1 MLTTS
6 PGIVNST
13 HRSTAAAPTSI
24 AVPSSVTEST
34 PMIAVSAPVASL
46 SSVLQRFEKL
56 VSKRSTFGKLKQTAL
71 NVIKLVE
78 TAHGSFNSSMKCVSG
93 VNSPD
98 QESLAGQEIQ
108 DLALHNMRCASP
120 GGDTRG
126 KMPHMLPS
134 VSRNTSSTSLNLMNK
149 LKQLGRCDST
159 NSDTINCNPVL
170 TRDNSVMSD
179 IGYPLYS
186 RNDSAVSSD
195 QWKLSVT
202 SDREGMIHL
211 PLLYRDISVMSEE
224 SKAGS
229 IDSDS
234 TSTSRR
240 RKRLD
245 IALLKEK
252 TTIEELQMA
261 EILRK
266 LRLTAESGNLVEMS
280 ALLERRSSLAKQ
292 SVDHALPLLMHV
304 SAVRAMH
311 DERNDFL
318 TTILSKLESIA
329 SSYTPTVISALL
341 DTGDPVR
348 RTTSS
353 SSLDDGCTL
362 SEWEEVMQ
370 STTIML
376 DHTSA
381 SSTSDAVMMIIL
393 NNMKVVSTLGWT
405 LSEAVESSLS
415 TTSNLSTSTDA
426 NLKQLHLHQRMN
438 IHNHFPATLQPVDSK
453 ATCRFED
460 SLEYETSLTAI
471 GKDLS
476 EAEEKIDFELSLL
489 SRSEYL
495 ALNQMRTML
504 IKSMGVLKQLIHQSN
519 LNVMEVRSME
529 SDTDEWLQKVK
540 AWMNEDELSLRC
552 VEMINEMVG
561 MEDRHTKLNNKRIDL
576 KSQIDKMS
584 LTVKKS
590 KKAQVPY
597 NIFGSTG
604 NQLVAMFYKPEDD
617 CSDSNIAQLN
627 QKLLE
632 MDITIAKMKRR
643 ISAWYR
649 DHREYAV
656 NYCPEL
662 FHYLPSMCS
671 VLGDTEFI
679 GAAQLPLRH
688 FYDYENVRP
697 LVIGA
702 MNQSSGRQAS
712 TEPSTQRNSSMEST
726 LSLLRT
732 RKEII
737 TTKEKRKLYKATI
750 DSEEVVLKCFYVLDH
765 LQCLQFER
773 EISVLKTIKYDSI
786 SRPRAIVEMKDV
798 PSYILEPF
806 IVSLSGQIK
815 KSFSTECIVF
825 AEFPFYKLNLADWL
839 NKEARKPWEKQSV
852 MRQILYAVSHLHDH
866 DIMHNVS
873 PFFIYNVLSWC
884 CVYYIHCGCSSTE
897 NQAVE
902 CVRT

>member
-1 MLTTS
+1 MLTPS
-6 PGIVNST
+6 PANNT
-13 HRSTAAAPTSI
+13 HRSIAAAPTSI

-34 PMIAVSAPVASL
+34 PVIAVSAPVASL

-78 TAHGSFNSSMKCVSG
+78 TASGSFNSSMKCVSG

-98 QESLAGQEIQ
+98 QESLAGQESQ
-108 DLALHNMRCASP
+108 DLALHTMRCASP
-120 GGDTRG
+120 GGDRG

-149 LKQLGRCDST
+149 LKQLARCDST
-159 NSDTINCNPVL
+159 NSDTVNCYPVL

-179 IGYPLYS
+179 VGYPLYS
-186 RNDSAVSSD
+186 RNNSALSSD

-202 SDREGMIHL
+202 SDREGMMMPL
-211 PLLYRDISVMSEE
+211 PLLFRDISVMSEE
-224 SKAGS
+224 SKTGS

-234 TSTSRR
+234 TTSRR
-240 RKRLD
+240 RRRLD
-245 IALLKEK
+245 SALLKEK
-252 TTIEELQMA
+252 TNIEELQMA

-292 SVDHALPLLMHV
+292 SLDHALPLLMHV

-329 SSYTPTVISALL
+329 SSYTPSAISALL
-341 DTGDPVR
+341 GADDLVPRITS
-348 RTTSS
+348 SS

-362 SEWEEVMQ
+362 SEWEEVKQ

-381 SSTSDAVMMIIL
+381 SSATDAVMMIIL

-405 LSEAVESSLS
+405 LSEAVES
-415 TTSNLSTSTDA
+415 NLSSTTDA

-453 ATCRFED
+453 VTCRFED

-476 EAEEKIDFELSLL
+476 EAEEKIDLELSML
-489 SRSEYL
+489 SRSEDL

-504 IKSMGVLKQLIHQSN
+504 MKSMGMLKQLIHQSN

-540 AWMNEDELSLRC
+540 AWMNEDELSQRC

-584 LTVKKS
+584 LSVKKS

-617 CSDSNIAQLN
+617 CSDSNIAELN

-679 GAAQLPLRH
+679 GAAQLPSRH

-697 LVIGA
+697 LVIGV
-702 MNQSSGRQAS
+702 MNQSSGPQAS
-712 TEPSTQRNSSMEST
+712 SEPSTQRNSSMEST
-726 LSLLRT
+726 QSLTRT
-732 RKEII
+732 RKEVII
-737 TTKEKRKLYKATI
+737 TKEKRKLYKATI

-786 SRPRAIVEMKDV
+786 SRPRAIVETKDV

-806 IVSLSGQIK
+806 ILSLSGQIK

-825 AEFPFYKLNLADWL
+825 VEFPFYKWNLADWL
-839 NKEARKPWEKQSV
+839 SKEARKPWEKQSV
-852 MRQILYAVSHLHDH
+852 MRQILYVVSHLHDH
-866 DIMHNVS
+866 DIVHNVS
-873 PFFIYNVLSWC
+873 PFIYNVLSWC
-884 CVYYIHCGCSSTE
+884 FVCCYVHGCSYTE

-902 CVRT
+902 CVRAR